1 MSVKLQ
7 HNAESVLMKLQKIK
21 KTIQQ
26 KDNKGDGNENIS
38 SSIITAKK
46 YYPRIKYYPKINLIA
61 NYNDG
66 YGRIQKELG
75 DALTIIVGITNHFMK
90 HASII
95 YFFHYIYKISIW
107 FYTSYII
114 FPHPD
119 CQKTSI

>member
-21 KTIQQ
+21 RTIQQ

-38 SSIITAKK
+38 SSIITAK
-46 YYPRIKYYPKINLIA
+46 KYYPKINLIA

-75 DALTIIVGITNHFMK
+75 DALTIIVGITNHFMR

-95 YFFHYIYKISIW
+95 YFFHYIYKIPIW
-107 FYTSYII
+107 FLY
-114 FPHPD
+114 
-119 CQKTSI
+119 